1 MYIYS
6 WYIFS
11 LNNFLLHKKST
22 QALGKETTKESTSTN
37 VETDFEKELTE
48 KKKLIARQALYI
60 KKVKETQAEQV
71 KSIEEMKNQ
80 IESLVRKKY
89 QEIQFYLFTSICL
102 ID

>member
-1 MYIYS
+1 
-6 WYIFS
+6 
-11 LNNFLLHKKST
+11 
-22 QALGKETTKESTSTN
+22 
-37 VETDFEKELTE
+37 
-48 KKKLIARQALYI
+48 
-60 KKVKETQAEQV
+60 VKETQAEQV